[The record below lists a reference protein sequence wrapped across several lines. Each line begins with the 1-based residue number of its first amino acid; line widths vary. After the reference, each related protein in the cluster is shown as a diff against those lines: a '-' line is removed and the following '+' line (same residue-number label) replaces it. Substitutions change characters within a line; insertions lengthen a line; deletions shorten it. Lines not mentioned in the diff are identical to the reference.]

1 MRKDFTNKYLER
13 SIRPNEYTKKI
24 DCTDFIKYDSNNLWK
39 SSYDVMTQHVPK
51 IEDNENEKNEIS
63 PILLKRQA
71 EAEKKEYYDPLK
83 RYAQRAEDEGSNI
96 ERNPLNNHKLIMNS
110 YFPMSRLIG
119 SYWDKIDR
127 CSYFQN
133 KYDKIDFDPEQ
144 RESGYTTNL
153 QGNIDFTR
161 MFPGQKGSNTDTE
174 YRVNFWKEKGF
185 QWRRLTEEKKN

>member
-13 SIRPNEYTKKI
+13 SIRPDEYTKKI
-24 DCTDFIKYDSNNLWK
+24 DCTDFIKYDGNNLWK

-51 IEDNENEKNEIS
+51 IEDNNEKNEIS
-63 PILLKRQA
+63 QILLKREQ
-71 EAEKKEYYDPLK
+71 EAEKKKYYDPLK
-83 RYAQRAEDEGSNI
+83 RYAQRAEDEGSHI
-96 ERNPLNNHKLIMNS
+96 ERNPLNNHKLIINS

-153 QGNIDFTR
+153 RNNIDFSR

-185 QWRRLTEEKKN
+185 QWRRLTEEKEN